1 MRLAILTSRIRVEEK
16 LLIDAL
22 RQRAIAFDIIDD
34 RELLLDLSHPDE
46 RWREFD
52 AVLCRSL
59 SQSRGL
65 AVLHVLEQWGMRVYN
80 PAAVTAT
87 CNDKLLTTL
96 ALLRADIPTPRTMV
110 AFALVFRNEVRCLK
124 GDGST
129 RV

>member
-1 MRLAILTSRIRVEEK
+1 MQRSPCKISWLERSSTVLIVMRNWKYSAWSRPQWLLRRRLKKIGESDVMRLAILTSRIRVEEK

-65 AVLHVLEQWGMRVYN
+65 VVLYVLEQWGR
-80 PAAVTAT
+80 
-87 CNDKLLTTL
+87 
-96 ALLRADIPTPRTMV
+96 
-110 AFALVFRNEVRCLK
+110 
-124 GDGST
+124 
-129 RV
+129 